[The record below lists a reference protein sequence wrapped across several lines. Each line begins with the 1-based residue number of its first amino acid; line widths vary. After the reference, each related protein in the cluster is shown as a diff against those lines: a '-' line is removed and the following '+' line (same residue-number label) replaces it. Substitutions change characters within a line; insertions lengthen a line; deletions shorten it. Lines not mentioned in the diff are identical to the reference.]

1 MVAFQCLLFRANIV
15 VCGRADVAR
24 LPCLVMSNQPYHLDM
39 RVCRQSWCLEGASW
53 AGALLLPSLELTWG
67 RSGALLHNKNQAVQ
81 EAGVGGPRKGG
92 GQGAGRSCRRA
103 QVQLAGAE
111 KVKFRTDGCKRSRAS
126 APIVRWKAEKYPHG
140 KAIRGF
146 ALLSARLKNI
156 HARTGDRRSARA

>member
-15 VCGRADVAR
+15 VWRPSRCCAFAGSLGV
-24 LPCLVMSNQPYHLDM
+24 LKKLL
-39 RVCRQSWCLEGASW
+39 G
-53 AGALLLPSLELTWG
+53 AGALLLPSVELTWG

-126 APIVRWKAEKYPHG
+126 APIVPVFLEVM
-140 KAIRGF
+140 
-146 ALLSARLKNI
+146 LLLRFMEWSCIWGEQSTDLLFMVPVLMLGSSASLV
-156 HARTGDRRSARA
+156 

>member
-15 VCGRADVAR
+15 VWRPSRCCAFAGSLGV
-24 LPCLVMSNQPYHLDM
+24 LKELL
-39 RVCRQSWCLEGASW
+39 G
-53 AGALLLPSLELTWG
+53 AGALLLPSVELTWG